1 MQIQCNTCHIIIIKV
16 FLIWS
21 FFYTFM
27 LQLASAQGRVEIEVA
42 SLSDD
47 YYLFPA
53 GKNGV
58 VLFGEADTKVR
69 NATPYIF
76 TKYNVNFIKEWEL
89 QVDVKPR
96 LFPLKS
102 FYDASNS
109 KLYLLMARGSTSYVT
124 DAFQLLELN
133 LSDKTVNKLSGVFKR
148 RTHITDFI
156 VHEGRAFMGGYSLPP
171 GSDLFFKTL
180 YSVMLF
186 YIPALFGSFNFKLDP
201 VLFTADFNKNT
212 LAEFPLQLKGNA
224 RISGITKDI
233 NNGNIN
239 ILYSEKASRK
249 EIKQGIKV
257 LDSTSVWIEDIVFA
271 QNESVDI
278 LSGRLISFD
287 SSNRIVVGMYAPR
300 PHGYKESY
308 FNESIHNPA
317 SSGLYCAGLEGSKQT
332 FLKLY
337 PYTGF
342 ANFYNFLSDR
352 SQMRIK
358 KKMARRQAKGKTYN
372 ARYYVMAN
380 DLIMQDT
387 SCVFLAEAYYP
398 EYETRCE
405 TVFNPNGTTYQRCY
419 SVFTG
424 YRVTHAIA
432 AAFNKNGELLW
443 DNSFEVMDVVSFDLK
458 PRVKALPDG
467 NELLLVYAFN
477 GELKSKVIAAGTV
490 VEGKN
495 TVKIETSKPNDKIKE
510 SYGSGIEYWY
520 DNYFIAYGYQKIKN
534 LNAPTNTKRRVFYF
548 NKIAYK

>member
-1 MQIQCNTCHIIIIKV
+1 MQIQCNTCNITIKA
-16 FLIWS
+16 FLIWT
-21 FFYTFM
+21 FFSVSM
-27 LQLASAQGRVEIEVA
+27 LQFAAGQGRVEIEVT
-42 SLSDD
+42 SISDD
-47 YYLFPA
+47 YYLYPV

-58 VLFGEADTKVR
+58 VLFGEADRKVK
-69 NATPYIF
+69 NAPPYVF
-76 TKYNVNFIKEWEL
+76 TKYNVNFIKEWEV

-96 LFPLKS
+96 LFPVKNY
-102 FYDASNS
+102 YDTSTG
-109 KLYLLMARGSTSYVT
+109 KLYLLMARGSTSYVV
-124 DAFQLLELN
+124 DDFQILEMN
-133 LSDKTVNKLSGVFKR
+133 PVDKSINKLNGAFKR
-148 RTHITDFI
+148 RTHITDF
-156 VHEGRAFMGGYSLPP
+156 VVEHGRVYMGGYGLPP
-171 GSDLFFKTL
+171 GRDLLFKTL
-180 YSVMLF
+180 YSVTLL
-186 YIPALFGSFNFKLDP
+186 YIPALFGSFNFKLKP
-201 VLFTADFNKNT
+201 VFYIADFNKSS
-212 LAEFPLQLKGNA
+212 LYELPLLLKGNA
-224 RISGITKDI
+224 RISGITTDTI
-233 NNGNIN
+233 TGNVN
-239 ILYSEKASRK
+239 ILYSEKISRK
-249 EIKQGIKV
+249 EIRQGIKV
-257 LDSTSVWIEDIVFA
+257 LDSVANSIENIVLLP
-271 QNESVDI
+271 NENIDV
-278 LSGRLISFD
+278 LSGRIIRFD

-300 PHGYKESY
+300 PRGYKESY

-337 PYTGF
+337 PYTRF

-358 KKMARRQAKGKTYN
+358 KKMARRQARGKTYQ

-380 DLIMQDT
+380 DLIIQDT
-387 SCVFLAEAYYP
+387 GCVFLAEAYYP

-419 SVFTG
+419 SVFVG

-432 AAFNKNGELLW
+432 AAFGKNGDLLW
-443 DNSFEVMDVVSFDLK
+443 DNSFEVMDVVSFELK

-495 TVKIETSKPNDKIKE
+495 TVKIEAAKPNDKIKE

-520 DNYFIAYGYQKIKN
+520 NNYFIAYGYQKIKN
-534 LNAPTNTKRRVFYF
+534 PTNTGNTKRRVFYF